1 EEVSMAIQPV
11 VVTPNLPSVQA
22 FYEQVLGATEVF
34 RYPSDGPVFY
44 KTLKIGDAELGLV
57 AEEADVS
64 APPRITLSVDVP
76 DVDALLPLVEPAGGR
91 VQGPSNDMPW
101 GQRVAH
107 VFDPDGNPVN
117 LTQSL

>member
-1 EEVSMAIQPV
+1 MAIKPIIR
-11 VVTPNLPSVQA
+11 TPSLKPMQA

-34 RYPSDGPVFY
+34 RYPARGKVFF
-44 KTLKIGDAELGLV
+44 KTLQIGDAQLDLV
-57 AEEADVS
+57 SVDADLDA
-64 APPRITLSVDVP
+64 APRVVLSLDVP
-76 DVDALLPLVEPAGGR
+76 DVDALLPVVEAAGGR

-117 LTQSL
+117 LTQEL

>member
-1 EEVSMAIQPV
+1 MTVQPII
-11 VVTPNLPSVQA
+11 VTPHLKPLQA
-22 FYEQVLGATEVF
+22 FYEQVFGATEVS
-34 RYPSDGPVFY
+34 RYPAKGRVCY
-44 KTLKIGDAELGLV
+44 KTLRIGDAELGLV
-57 AEEADVS
+57 AEKADLS
-64 APPRITLSVDVP
+64 ASPRITLSISVA

-117 LTQSL
+117 LTQDL

>member
-1 EEVSMAIQPV
+1 MAIQPII
-11 VVTPNLPSVQA
+11 VTPDLPPLQA

-34 RYPSDGPVFY
+34 RYPESGPVFY

-57 AEEADVS
+57 AEKADVS
-64 APPRITLSVDVP
+64 APPRIALSIDVP
-76 DVDALLPLVEPAGGR
+76 DVDALLPLVEAAGGR
-91 VQGPSNDMPW
+91 VQGPPNDMPW

-117 LTQSL
+117 LTQAI

>member
-1 EEVSMAIQPV
+1 MAIQPII
-11 VVTPNLPSVQA
+11 VTPNPEAVQA

-34 RYPSDGPVFY
+34 RYPDEGKVFY

-64 APPRITLSVDVP
+64 APSRITLSIDVA
-76 DVDALLPLVEPAGGR
+76 DVDALLPQVEPAGGR
-91 VQGPSNDMPW
+91 VRGPSNDMPW

-107 VFDPDGNPVN
+107 IFDPDGNPVN
-117 LTQSL
+117 LTQDL

>member
-1 EEVSMAIQPV
+1 MAIQPII
-11 VVTPNLPSVQA
+11 VTPNLPPVQA
-22 FYEQVLGATEVF
+22 FYEQVLGAVEVF
-34 RYPSDGPVFY
+34 RYPEQGKVFY

-57 AEEADVS
+57 AEPADVS
-64 APPRITLSVDVP
+64 VPPRITLSIGVD

-117 LTQSL
+117 LTQDL

>member
-1 EEVSMAIQPV
+1 MAIQPII
-11 VVTPNLPSVQA
+11 VTPNLGSVQA
-22 FYEQVLGATEVF
+22 FYEQVLGAVEVA
-34 RYPSDGPVFY
+34 RYPEDGPVFY

-57 AEEADVS
+57 AEPADTSV
-64 APPRITLSVDVP
+64 PPRIALSIDVA
-76 DVDALLPLVEPAGGR
+76 DVNALLPLVEPAGGR

-117 LTQSL
+117 LTQQL

>member
-1 EEVSMAIQPV
+1 MAIQPI
-11 VVTPNLPSVQA
+11 VVTPNLASVQA
-22 FYEQVLGATEVF
+22 FYEQVLDAAEVF
-34 RYPSDGPVFY
+34 RYPPDGPVFY

-57 AEEADVS
+57 SEDTDVS
-64 APPRITLSVDVP
+64 VPSRIALSIDVP

-117 LTQSL
+117 LTQQL

>member
-1 EEVSMAIQPV
+1 MAIQPII
-11 VVTPNLPSVQA
+11 VTPGLDRAQA
-22 FYEQVLGATEVF
+22 FYTQVFGAVEVA
-34 RYPSDGPVFY
+34 RYPSSGPVFY
-44 KTLKIGDAELGLV
+44 KTLRIGDASLGLV
-57 AEEADVS
+57 DEPADLA
-64 APPRITLSVDVP
+64 APPRITLSIDVA

-117 LTQSL
+117 LTQDL

>member
-1 EEVSMAIQPV
+1 MAIQPIIL
-11 VVTPNLPSVQA
+11 TPHLERVQA

-34 RYPSDGPVFY
+34 RQPPEGEVFY
-44 KTLKIGDAELGLV
+44 KTLKIGDSELGLV
-57 AEEADVS
+57 AADADVS
-64 APPRITLSVDVP
+64 AAPRILLSFGVD
-76 DVDALLPLVEPAGGR
+76 DVDALLPLVEAAGGR

-117 LTQSL
+117 LTQEL

>member
-1 EEVSMAIQPV
+1 MAIQPII
-11 VVTPNLPSVQA
+11 VTPNLPDVQA
-22 FYEQVLGATEVF
+22 FYEQVLGATEVS
-34 RYPSDGPVFY
+34 RYPEAGKVFY

-64 APPRITLSVDVP
+64 APPRITLSIGVA
-76 DVDALLPLVEPAGGR
+76 DVDALLPLVEAAGGR
-91 VQGPSNDMPW
+91 VLGPSNDMPW

-117 LTQSL
+117 LTQDL